1 MLQMAPP
8 PKLPPITNAERPHG
22 RLQFRMQLI
31 LLAAATV
38 FVTAWL
44 CTMGAVAAVLSV
56 VVAKHILVALLL
68 MGLGV
73 DRERPQLD
81 SDYPKWPVM

>member
-1 MLQMAPP
+1 MILMLRMTPP
-8 PKLPPITNAERPHG
+8 PQAPRISTAERPHG
-22 RLQFRMQLI
+22 RLRFRLQLI

-44 CTMGAVAAVLSV
+44 CTMGAVAAVLAI

-68 MGLGV
+68 MGVGV
-73 DRERPQLD
+73 DRERRIARIEP
-81 SDYPKWPVM
+81 

>member
-1 MLQMAPP
+1 MFQMAPP
-8 PKLPPITNAERPHG
+8 PHAPRIAIADLPQG
-22 RLQFRMQLI
+22 RLRFRLQLI

-44 CTMGAVAAVLSV
+44 CTMGAVVAVLSV
-56 VVAKHILVALLL
+56 VVAKHILVALLV

-73 DRERPQLD
+73 DRDRT
-81 SDYPKWPVM
+81 SAAK